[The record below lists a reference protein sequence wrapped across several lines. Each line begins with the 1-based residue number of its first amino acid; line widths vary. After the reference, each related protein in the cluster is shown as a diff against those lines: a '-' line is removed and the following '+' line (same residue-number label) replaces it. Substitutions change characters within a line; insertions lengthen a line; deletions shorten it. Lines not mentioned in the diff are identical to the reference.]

1 MVDITSLLRKL
12 LNDEL
17 KKEKNFFGFK
27 KVKLPSY
34 KKKLRNFT
42 FQG

>member
-27 KVKLPSY
+27 KVKLPYIFKAHELQKIS
-34 KKKLRNFT
+34 
-42 FQG
+42 